1 VDLAVA
7 MGIKGLMN
15 FLRDNA
21 PKSVKEVSFD
31 QMTNRVLAIDASMNL
46 YQFIIAIRDN
56 QGNTLTNEAG
66 DATSHINGFLSRTI
80 KVLEAG
86 AKPVY
91 VFDGKAPELKQR
103 TLDERRESKQQAEA
117 ELKEAQ
123 EKGDNEKVK
132 KIMGRTVRVTKKHN
146 EDVQTLMRLMGCPV
160 VMAPAEAEAQCAELC
175 KGGKVY
181 AAATE
186 DLDTLTFGSKK
197 LVRNLFVPEA
207 QKKPILEVDL
217 ALALEQL
224 GVTMDQFIDF
234 CILCGCDYI
243 DSIKGL
249 GPQTGIKLIIEH
261 KSIEEA
267 LPNSEAAKKQAP
279 SEEWLER
286 LKSVRDCFKHHE
298 VLPASEV
305 DCDLKEPDYEGLKT
319 FLVDTHQFNAERV
332 DKQLARLK
340 AARAKKTQARLDQFF
355 TLSRPEIK
363 DSDKFDPK
371 AKKKAGAK
379 AKPGAKK
386 AIVKKK

>member
-1 VDLAVA
+1 VA

-15 FLRDNA
+15 FLKDNA
-21 PKSVKEVSFD
+21 PKSVKEVTFD

-56 QGNTLTNEAG
+56 QGGTLQNEAG
-66 DATSHINGFLSRTI
+66 DVTSHINGFLARTI
-80 KVLEAG
+80 KILEAG

-91 VFDGKAPELKQR
+91 VFDGKAPELKQH
-103 TLDERRESKQQAEA
+103 TLDDRREAKQQAEA
-117 ELKEAQ
+117 DLKEAQ
-123 EKGDNEKVK
+123 EKGDNETVK

-146 EDVQTLMRLMGCPV
+146 EDVQELMRLMGCPV

-186 DLDTLTFGSKK
+186 DLDTLTFGSNK
-197 LVRNLFVPEA
+197 LVRNLFSPEA
-207 QKKPILEVDL
+207 QKKPIFEVDL

-261 KSIEEA
+261 KTIEEV
-267 LPNSEAAKKQAP
+267 LPNSETARKAAP
-279 SEEWLER
+279 NEEWLER
-286 LKSVRDCFKHHE
+286 LKRVRDCFKNHD
-298 VLPASEV
+298 VTPASEV
-305 DCDLKEPDYEGLKT
+305 DCELKEPDYEGLRK
-319 FLVDTHQFNAERV
+319 FLVDTHQFNADRV
-332 DKQLARLK
+332 DKQLARLR

-355 TLSRPEIK
+355 TLTRPEIK

-371 AKKKAGAK
+371 AKKKASAK

-386 AIVKKK
+386 AIAKKK